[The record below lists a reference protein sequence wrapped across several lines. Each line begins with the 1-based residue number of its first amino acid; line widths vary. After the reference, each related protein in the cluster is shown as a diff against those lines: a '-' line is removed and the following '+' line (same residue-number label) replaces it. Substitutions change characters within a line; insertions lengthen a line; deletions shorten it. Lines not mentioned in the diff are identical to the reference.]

1 MKPMGLTLLGSTGTI
16 GKNTL
21 EVVALHPERYRV
33 HALTA
38 YRNLDELARQCQR
51 FKPAFAVVDGH
62 EDAQRL
68 QTLLADLPTR
78 VLFGREALSRVCRD
92 EQVDAVMCGIVGI
105 AGLEPTLA
113 AAQAGKRILLANKEA
128 LVVSG
133 AILMEAARQ
142 SGALLL
148 PVDSEHNAV
157 FQSLGNLDP
166 HSDRLRGVNKIVLT
180 ASGGPF
186 RTHPVE
192 ALETVTPEQ
201 ACRHPNWVMG
211 RKISVDSAS
220 MMNKALELIEACW
233 LFGLPHEQVE
243 VLVHPQS
250 IIHALVYYQD
260 GSVLAQLGCPDMRTP
275 IAHALAWPE
284 RIESGAPQL
293 DLAGLGRLEFE
304 ALDGQRFP
312 AVALAR
318 QAMEQGGTAPALLN
332 AANEVAV
339 EAFLAGKISFPS
351 ISRLIARVLDQ
362 VVVVP
367 ALELED
373 VLEADRLGRERA
385 WQALE
390 GGAL

>member
-1 MKPMGLTLLGSTGTI
+1 MKPMVLTLLGSTGTI

-21 EVVALHPERYRV
+21 EVMALHPERYRV

-38 YRNLDELARQCQR
+38 YRNLDELARQCQH

-68 QTLLADLPTR
+68 QTMLADLPTR

-113 AAQAGKRILLANKEA
+113 AAQAGKRVLLANKEA

-133 AILMEAARQ
+133 AILMEAVRQ

-186 RTHPVE
+186 RTHALE
-192 ALETVTPEQ
+192 ALESVTPEQ

-284 RIESGAPQL
+284 RIESGAPRL
-293 DLAGLGRLEFE
+293 DLAALGQLEFE
-304 ALDGQRFP
+304 VLDGQRFP

-339 EAFLAGKISFPS
+339 EAFLAGRISFPA

-385 WQALE
+385 WQTLE
-390 GGAL
+390 GCSL

>member
-21 EVVALHPERYRV
+21 EVVALHPERYRI

-38 YRNLDELARQCQR
+38 HRNLEELARQCLR
-51 FKPAFAVVDGH
+51 FSPSFAVVDGY
-62 EDAQRL
+62 EDVRRL
-68 QTLLADLPTR
+68 QDLIQGLSTQI
-78 VLFGREALSRVCRD
+78 LFGREALSRVCRD
-92 EQVDAVMCGIVGI
+92 EPVDAVMCGIVGI

-113 AAQAGKRILLANKEA
+113 AAHAGKRVLLANKEA

-133 AILMEAARQ
+133 AILMEAASQ

-157 FQSLGNLDP
+157 FQSLGNRDP
-166 HSDRLRGVNKIVLT
+166 YSDRLKGVDKIVLT

-186 RTHPVE
+186 RMHP
-192 ALETVTPEQ
+192 LEDLKQVTPEQ

-211 RKISVDSAS
+211 KKISVDSAT

-233 LFGLPHEQVE
+233 LFGLPQDRVE

-284 RIESGAPQL
+284 RIESGVGQL
-293 DLAGLGRLEFE
+293 NLAEIARLDFE

-312 AVALAR
+312 AVSLAR
-318 QAMEQGGTAPALLN
+318 SAMEQGGTAPALLN

-339 EAFLAGKISFPS
+339 EVFLAGRIPFLAISE
-351 ISRLIARVLDQ
+351 LIARVLDR

-390 GGAL
+390 EFSA